1 MRVVCL
7 LLCEGQRLVSRGF
20 GTIRD
25 RTLCSGM
32 AKSRAEWKTG
42 GGGGSA
48 QISAHFCKSAAS
60 ASDNHN
66 FLVRTLIH
74 AFLYSTE
81 SSLSLEFNK
90 MKYSVKMWAEH

>member
-1 MRVVCL
+1 MKVKDWFH
-7 LLCEGQRLVSRGF
+7 GVSGLSETEHYVMGWQNPEQNGKR
-20 GTIRD
+20 
-25 RTLCSGM
+25 
-32 AKSRAEWKTG
+32 
-42 GGGGSA
+42 GGSA

-66 FLVRTLIH
+66 FLVRTPIH